1 MVESD
6 DIKFMQRCLDLAGKA
21 EGLTYP
27 NPLVGAVIV
36 HNGKIIGEGFH
47 LKSGASHA
55 EVNAINSVSD
65 KSLLKS
71 SSLYVNLEPC
81 SHFGKTPPCADLIIS
96 CSIPRVVIGTT
107 DTSDKVSG
115 QGIDRLK
122 RSGCEVETGV
132 LEEEC
137 RRLNRRFFTATEKK
151 RPYIILKWAQ
161 SADGYID
168 ILRKRDHKNKPAWI
182 TGNPEKIL
190 VHKWRSYEQSILVG
204 AGTVRADDPQLNVR
218 EWTGNQPLRIV
229 LSSSG
234 AIDKNSLLF
243 RTNGTFIVFTGN
255 MNSDLPGIVKIRLK
269 EGISASEQIVSYLF
283 SKGIHSLFVEGGAE
297 VLNHF
302 ISEGYW
308 DEARIFTGEMY
319 FNEGVKAPAL
329 ENERLTA
336 RVYYGKSK
344 LEIYIRE
351 GSEYSKEFD
360 NVNNNW

>member
-1 MVESD
+1 MVETD
-6 DIKFMQRCLDLAGKA
+6 EIKFMQRCLELAARA

-36 HNGKIIGEGFH
+36 HDRKIIGEGFH
-47 LKSGASHA
+47 IKSGAPHA

-96 CSIPRVVIGTT
+96 SSIPRVVIGTT

-115 QGIDRLK
+115 QGIAILK

-137 RRLNRRFFTATEKK
+137 RRLNRRFFTAIEKK

-161 SADGYID
+161 SSDGYID
-168 ILRKRDHKNKPAWI
+168 ILRIRDHKNKPAWI
-182 TGNPEKIL
+182 TGNPEKVL
-190 VHKWRSYEQSILVG
+190 VHKWRSCEQAILVG
-204 AGTVRADDPQLNVR
+204 AGTVRADDPKLSVR
-218 EWTGNQPLRIV
+218 EWTGNQPLRVV
-229 LSSSG
+229 LSRSG
-234 AIDKNSLLF
+234 AIGQNRALSG
-243 RTNGTFIVFTGN
+243 TNGPFIVFTFDMDN
-255 MNSDLPGIVKIRLK
+255 NIPGAEKVRLE
-269 EGISASEQIVSYLF
+269 EGVPASEQIVRYLF
-283 SKGIHSLFVEGGAE
+283 SKNIQSLFVEGGRE

-308 DEARIFTGEMY
+308 DEARVFTGEVS
-319 FNEGVKAPAL
+319 FGDGVKAPAL
-329 ENERLTA
+329 EDERLTESL
-336 RVYYGKSK
+336 YYGKSK
-344 LEIYIRE
+344 LDIYLRE
-351 GSEYSKEFD
+351 GSVDLKEFD
-360 NVNNNW
+360 NVNIN